1 MTDMRHNDIR
11 IGDKFIIE
19 IGAIDWSPQRGHRFW
34 AKGFNT
40 LCFDDNGID
49 KLKKYKEPPK
59 KESPKDV
66 PHSCEYCVYREI
78 SADSYPCSRCD
89 KNADP
94 KDMFAPK
101 LIYG

>member
-1 MTDMRHNDIR
+1 MMRDMRHNDIR

-59 KESPKDV
+59 EA
-66 PHSCEYCVYREI
+66 PHTCHNCVYEKI
-78 SADSYPCSRCD
+78 DEDCYPCSRCD
-89 KNADP
+89 KNGDP
-94 KDMFAPK
+94 QDMFQPK
-101 LIYG
+101 GSIIRG

>member
-59 KESPKDV
+59 EV
-66 PHSCEYCVYREI
+66 PHTCENCKYRHHGKRY
-78 SADSYPCSRCD
+78 YPCSLCENNYD
-89 KNADP
+89 VETE
-94 KDMFAPK
+94 DMFVANGK
-101 LIYG
+101 

>member
-1 MTDMRHNDIR
+1 MTDMRHNNIR

-34 AKGFNT
+34 AKNFNT

-59 KESPKDV
+59 ET
-66 PHSCEYCVYREI
+66 PHTCEFCKYQYCPMENM
-78 SADSYPCSRCD
+78 PCVVCD
-89 KNADP
+89 KNAFEP
-94 KDMFAPK
+94 RDMFEAMK
-101 LIYG
+101 